1 MSRVIL
7 VTGANTGIGFELVRL
22 LAEEGHKVY
31 LGARNEAAG
40 REAEYVALLLLPL
53 ACWLTPI
60 SSSREALKKDNLNVE
75 YIHLDVTDQGSITA
89 AREHIE
95 QSEGRLDVLVNNAG
109 MYLLHTNCDSQSCSF
124 STHIT

>member
-40 REAEYVALLLLPL
+40 KEAEYVVLPL
-53 ACWLTPI
+53 LRRMLLVDPNF
-60 SSSREALKKDNLNVE
+60 LFKG
-75 YIHLDVTDQGSITA
+75 GSKE
-89 AREHIE
+89 R
-95 QSEGRLDVLVNNAG
+95 QP
-109 MYLLHTNCDSQSCSF
+109 
-124 STHIT
+124 